1 MFQFNKRR
9 DSSAKLFDKE
19 GVERQDSN
27 TVRYNNI
34 GAGKD
39 DCKSNVKLVKYRNAN
54 LIIFERSHKIAKV
67 EMLPDTEMTMG
78 VLQTDFN
85 HNEKYNLCKCLCQI
99 DKISLREF
107 FDTTKVNLNFNILQ
121 INLPVFEIFLSESNK
136 IKTVSAIT
144 NSSSA
149 TSISINLLG
158 LKSHAT
164 FEPHPNGINT
174 KEKVSSCD
182 QFPESEM
189 TLDVKKYKPQ
199 HEETFQLVMYY
210 QSELDY
216 DLTKHHT
223 TAQNIF
229 INEKLN
235 SNYDVF
241 FGEGE
246 QQRLDNVQGDQC
258 QVTIFDIMKD
268 EPKDVHEAVTYLEK
282 LLKNVIVNKVK

>member
-19 GVERQDSN
+19 GVERQDSK
-27 TVRYNNI
+27 TVRYNHI

-39 DCKSNVKLVKYRNAN
+39 DCKSNVKLVEYRNAN

-67 EMLPDTEMTMG
+67 GMLPDTEMTMG
-78 VLQTDFN
+78 VLQTVLN

-99 DKISLREF
+99 HKISLREF
-107 FDTTKVNLNFNILQ
+107 FDPTKVNLNFNILQ

-158 LKSHAT
+158 LKWHAT
-164 FEPHPNGINT
+164 FKPHPHGINT

-182 QFPESEM
+182 QFPKSEM

-210 QSELDY
+210 QLELDY

-235 SNYDVF
+235 SNCDVF